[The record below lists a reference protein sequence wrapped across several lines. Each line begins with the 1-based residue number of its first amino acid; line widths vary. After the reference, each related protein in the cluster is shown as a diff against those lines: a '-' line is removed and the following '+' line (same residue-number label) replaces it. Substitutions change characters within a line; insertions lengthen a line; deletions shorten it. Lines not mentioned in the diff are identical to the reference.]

1 MALTGLVESAVG
13 IERHAQRRGS
23 RQSILG
29 AIDGEH
35 RQALPGVLF
44 GRRPP
49 RIGQPDRSVVP
60 LFKRGPRQ
68 LRSGFGHGAA
78 VDGFGLGPQAAA
90 TGVAKEG
97 AGFAVHALAFAA
109 GGQEQQEQKELGE
122 RELAPARKGL
132 RRSGE
137 GVRKTVRN

>member
-23 RQSILG
+23 RQIILG

-44 GRRPP
+44 GGRPKL
-49 RIGQPDRSVVP
+49 IGQPHGIAMQA
-60 LFKRGPRQ
+60 FKRGPRQ
-68 LRSGFGHGAA
+68 FGSRLGHGAA
-78 VDGFGLGPQAAA
+78 VDRFRPQAAA
-90 TGVAKEG
+90 AGMAKEG
-97 AGFAVHALAFAA
+97 TGFAVHALALAA

-122 RELAPARKGL
+122 WELTPASKVL